1 MRRAR
6 KVAIGRSAGASAGTV
21 VLAGALVVFLPGSAP
36 AADAPAC
43 GGIAPNPSVEQV
55 SAPGGAPQ
63 GYLFTPAAPVPRSTP
78 PDKLPKLVTDSALA
92 VDGHLKA
99 QIQTPDGRVSSASQ
113 TVPYAPGGLYSLS
126 AWTGTVATALAE
138 RGNAQSTGLRFS
150 DAAGRTLLE
159 KAQDV
164 THDVASDNKLAR
176 QDFPATA
183 APDGTSSVTF
193 FATTNR
199 NWVMWDCVNV
209 QLAAY
214 SVKEEVQNPANG
226 EWGPSA
232 SLLAGSTAHY
242 RVTVANSGS
251 VPLTGLLVK
260 DPWCTGLPSA
270 FGLDAGASKALT
282 CDHPNLAE
290 NDNGHVS
297 TVTVSGVTSA
307 SGKLGD
313 QKATATI
320 TVTPLPLIDKIGDRV
335 WRDLN
340 RNGLQDDG
348 EPGVGGIPVTLKDG
362 AGGTVAT
369 AKSADDGSYLFDKL
383 KDGTYQVCFDVSQLP
398 DGLTVTTRA
407 AGDPAK
413 DSDADPATGCTTA
426 FTLGG
431 DHRENPDVD
440 LGLAPPE
447 PPAPAPPSSSTAV
460 PPPPPSP
467 SPTAVPSATP
477 SP

>member
-36 AADAPAC
+36 ATGTSAC

-55 SAPGGAPQ
+55 SAPGGPPQ

-78 PDKLPKLVTDSALA
+78 PDKMPKLVTDSALA

-113 TVPYAPGGLYSLS
+113 TMPSAPGGLYSLS
-126 AWTGTVATALAE
+126 VWAGTVATALAE

-150 DAAGRTLLE
+150 DAVGRTLLE
-159 KAQDV
+159 KAQEV
-164 THDVASDNKLAR
+164 THDVATDNKLAR

-183 APDGTSSVTF
+183 APDGTASVAF

-232 SLLAGSTAHY
+232 ALPAGSTAHY

-260 DPWCTGLPSA
+260 DPWCTGLPSVFDLA
-270 FGLDAGASKALT
+270 AGASKALT

-307 SGKLGD
+307 GGKLGD

-320 TVTPLPLIDKIGDRV
+320 TVTPLPLIDKVGDRV

-369 AKSADDGSYLFDKL
+369 VKSADDGSYLFDKL
-383 KDGTYQVCFDVSQLP
+383 KDGTYQVCFDVSRLP
-398 DGLTVTTRA
+398 DNLTVTTRA

-413 DSDADPATGCTTA
+413 DSDADPATGCTAA

-431 DHRENPDVD
+431 AHRENLDVD
-440 LGLAPPE
+440 LGLAPPA
-447 PPAPAPPSSSTAV
+447 PPPPSSSTAV
-460 PPPPPSP
+460 PPPPPSSTSSSTPVP
-467 SPTAVPSATP
+467 SPTP